1 MSAAAAPRTA
11 RFYTAARR
19 HPWVMGKLADWRLP
33 LGPYNAAQI
42 GLAVVGGFVL
52 IKTIAVWSVLGPV
65 PVALWLVGIWLL
77 RRPKIGGRHP
87 VSAAMGMVALL
98 VQPGGGRIG
107 AHAARD
113 PRARRLGGGFTLE
126 PLTDSPSPAPGPAP
140 ATPAPPAPAPARA
153 ARTRTTPARRNRRTP
168 PPATPTGPAGP
179 AAGVSPAAALL
190 ARAHHRAQTQKAEV

>member
-42 GLAVVGGFVL
+42 ALATVGGFLLV
-52 IKTIAVWSVLGPV
+52 KTISVWSVLGPI
-65 PVALWLVGIWLL
+65 PVAAWLVGIWLL

-87 VSAAMGMVALL
+87 VSAAMGMVALA
-98 VQPGGGRIG
+98 VQPAGGRIG
-107 AHAARD
+107 QRAARD

-126 PLTDSPSPAPGPAP
+126 DLTADISAPMPPQQAARRSRTQFPAP
-140 ATPAPPAPAPARA
+140 AA
-153 ARTRTTPARRNRRTP
+153 
-168 PPATPTGPAGP
+168 AGP
-179 AAGVSPAAALL
+179 AAKGTRAAALL
-190 ARAHHRAQTQKAEV
+190 AQAQLRARNQKGGR